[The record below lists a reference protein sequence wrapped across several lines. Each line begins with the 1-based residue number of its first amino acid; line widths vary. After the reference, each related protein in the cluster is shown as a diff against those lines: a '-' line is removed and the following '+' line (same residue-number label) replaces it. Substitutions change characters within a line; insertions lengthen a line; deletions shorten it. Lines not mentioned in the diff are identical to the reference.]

1 MLYNTTGIKISIFH
15 LLVFIRLTEDQHLPN
30 KMNTMETIIPI
41 QAASINIIRNII
53 IIQLS
58 KN

>member
-1 MLYNTTGIKISIFH
+1 MLYNTTGIKISIFR
-15 LLVFIRLTEDQHLPN
+15 LLVFIRLTEDQRLPN

>member
-1 MLYNTTGIKISIFH
+1 MLYDTTGIKISIFR

-41 QAASINIIRNII
+41 QAVSINIIRNII
-53 IIQLS
+53 INTV
-58 KN
+58 K

>member
-1 MLYNTTGIKISIFH
+1 MLYNTAGIKISIFR

-30 KMNTMETIIPI
+30 KMNTMETITPI
-41 QAASINIIRNII
+41 QAVSINIIRNII